1 MFKKGDGMAA
11 TSQLCAADGTTIAW
25 HSLGTGPGLVLVSGA
40 MLAGADYTALA
51 ELLADRYTVHL
62 LDRRGRGGSG
72 PQGDR
77 YGMDTECTDL
87 TAVLRATGARQVFG
101 HSYGGLVAMQTAL
114 REPALVDRLALFE
127 PAVSIDGSLPRWFLP
142 EFRAAIDRRRWARAM
157 TLLLRGLQLGGP
169 FDRLPLPVATAVAGL
184 LLHTAGRS
192 MRQALPTVPAEVAA
206 GIALDG
212 PADRYAPVST
222 PTLLLTG
229 ERGPGYL
236 ATAAAALATALPAA
250 RHVVLPGADHGAP
263 QQAPRLVAGALAPFL
278 VVPAE
283 V

>member
-1 MFKKGDGMAA
+1 MAA
-11 TSQLCAADGTTIAW
+11 TSQLRAADGTTIAW
-25 HSLGTGPGLVLVSGA
+25 RSLGTGPGLVLVSGA

-72 PQGDR
+72 PQGDG
-77 YGMDTECTDL
+77 YGMDTECADL
-87 TAVLRATGARQVFG
+87 AAVLHATGARQVFG
-101 HSYGGLVAMQTAL
+101 HSYGGLVAVQTAL
-114 REPALVDRLALFE
+114 CEPTLLDRLALFE
-127 PAVSIDGSLPRWFLP
+127 PAVSVDGSLPRSFLP
-142 EFRAAIDRRRWARAM
+142 EFRAAIDRGRWARAM

-169 FDRLPLPVATAVAGL
+169 FDRLPLPVATALAGL

-192 MRQALPTVPAEVAA
+192 MRRVLPTVPAEAAA

-229 ERGPGYL
+229 ERGPGSL
-236 ATAAAALATALPAA
+236 ATAAAALATAMPDA
-250 RHVVLPGADHGAP
+250 RHVVLPGVDHGAP
-263 QQAPRLVAGALAPFL
+263 QQAPRLVADALAPFL
-278 VVPAE
+278 ALPAG